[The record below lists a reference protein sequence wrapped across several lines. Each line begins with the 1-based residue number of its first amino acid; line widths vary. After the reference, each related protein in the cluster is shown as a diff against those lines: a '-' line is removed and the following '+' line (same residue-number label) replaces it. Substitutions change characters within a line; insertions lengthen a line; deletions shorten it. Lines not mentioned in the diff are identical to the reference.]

1 MICHLATINSSVKAN
16 HIQNVMSDNLIA
28 SRDEVII
35 SNIPASYILQFSYKS
50 LTFHWKIV
58 DDETHKLNDESTMY
72 YE

>member
-1 MICHLATINSSVKAN
+1 
-16 HIQNVMSDNLIA
+16 MSDNLIA

-58 DDETHKLNDESTMY
+58 DDETRKLNDESTMY
-72 YE
+72 YG